1 MCRPPFRILLANAF
15 ITEDSTLQKRVID
28 IFAHKNGPN
37 VITIEDYS
45 KLARSTSFW
54 VEMTGAT

>member
-15 ITEDSTLQKRVID
+15 ITEDLVLQKKVID
-28 IFAHKNGPN
+28 VYNHKSGANI
-37 VITIEDYS
+37 ITIQDYS
-45 KLARSTSFW
+45 RVARSTSFW

>member
-15 ITEDSTLQKRVID
+15 ITEDPTLQKRVID
-28 IFAHKNGPN
+28 IFAHKSGRN

-45 KLARSTSFW
+45 KVAPSTSFW
-54 VEMTGAT
+54 MEMTGAT